1 MPKPWKDIAVAGKLS
16 PTRRAQIDREVQQ
29 EILEMDLREIRET
42 SGKTQAEVAAAA
54 EMSQSEI
61 ARFEK
66 REDHR
71 ISTLRRIVEA
81 LGGELEIRDQSATP
95 G

>member
-1 MPKPWKDIAVAGKLS
+1 
-16 PTRRAQIDREVQQ
+16 
-29 EILEMDLREIRET
+29 
-42 SGKTQAEVAAAA
+42 
-54 EMSQSEI
+54 MSQSEV

-66 REDHR
+66 RDDHR

-81 LGGELEIRDQSATP
+81 LGGELEIRAVFKGRTVRL